1 MGGEVI
7 MKNTNISRF
16 NWSVVARSLSAAI
29 ALGVTATVGTAAI
42 VNAAPADSSQSATS
56 TQTTTLPDGVYLYGQ
71 AAKPDELGKGY
82 FVFEAKKGQVVGALY
97 MPRSSFDC
105 AAGRFDANQLALTV
119 TNSYDRTTNPFEIAV
134 DRTSTVA
141 SSTQPT
147 PAIGLQGFYK
157 LDQVTDNDLRMLNV
171 CKADLQGGSTK
182 AER

>member
-1 MGGEVI
+1 MQ
-7 MKNTNISRF
+7 NIKMPRYH
-16 NWSVVARSLSAAI
+16 WSVVARSVNTAI
-29 ALGVTATVGTAAI
+29 ALGLTATVGTAAI
-42 VNAAPADSSQSATS
+42 VNAAPADSSPSTTS

-82 FVFEAKKGQVVGALY
+82 FVFEAKKGHVVGALY

-105 AAGRFDANQLALTV
+105 AAGRFNANQLALTV

-157 LDQVTDNDLRMLNV
+157 LDQVSDNDLRMLNV
-171 CKADLQGGSTK
+171 CKADLQGPNVK